1 MEQSNSSLSAWS
13 SMSIDDSSGVN
24 VVLSR
29 PIFPVPLSLCPS
41 FCSPCSFLSV
51 DLSVEANPV
60 DRPRKSKIFPTFSLS
75 SKTTTTTTKPKHKPQ
90 SQPCSTSSATFH
102 APNLN
107 KSKSKDKDEDEDKSN
122 PIHHPNPQMLLRTTQ
137 SWDSASTNNSR
148 LFLPILSILLQTIT
162 TAEFHA
168 FQPFQPFQP
177 FHQDHSFRHK
187 SQRLSTH
194 HSYMRIE

>member
-13 SMSIDDSSGVN
+13 SMSMDESSGVN

-75 SKTTTTTTKPKHKPQ
+75 SRTTTTTTTKPNHKQQ
-90 SQPCSTSSATFH
+90 SQPCSTSSATFQ

-107 KSKSKDKDEDEDKSN
+107 KSKSKSKGRHFRNLRNVQNKNNDKDKSN
-122 PIHHPNPQMLLRTTQ
+122 PIHHPNPEMLLRITQ
-137 SWDSASTNNSR
+137 SWESASTNNSR
-148 LFLPILSILLQTIT
+148 LLFPTIT
-162 TAEFHA
+162 TAA
-168 FQPFQPFQP
+168 FQA
-177 FHQDHSFRHK
+177 FHEDHSSRQK

-194 HSYMRIE
+194 HSYTRVE